1 MTTMKNRLNDPTLF
15 TDCAWIGGE
24 WIAPE
29 RGAAYPVHNP
39 ATGETLAYVP
49 DMGASAARK
58 AIEAAHRA
66 FPAWRSL
73 SAGARA
79 GLLRRWSDLML
90 QHQEDL
96 GKILTAEQGKP
107 LAEAQGEI
115 RYGASFIEWFGE
127 EARRV
132 YGDIIPGHEADKR
145 ILVMKQALGVAG
157 IITPW
162 NFPNAMIARKVGPAL
177 AAGCTVVIKPA
188 EATPLSALAMS
199 VLAERAGIPPGVIN
213 VVTGQN
219 PAPIGEELCTHPLV
233 RKISFTGSTRVGKL
247 LMAQCAGTMKRL
259 SLELGGN
266 APFIVFDDADLD
278 AAVAGAIA
286 SKYRNAGQTCV
297 CANRLFVQ
305 ESVADAFSQKLAE
318 AVARLRVGD
327 GMEEGVSIG
336 PLINEAALIKVERI
350 VADAVAKGA
359 RAISG
364 GKRHDL
370 GGTFYEPTILLG
382 AQPGMDLARE
392 EIFGPVAPI
401 FTFRTEKEAI
411 QMANDTEYGL
421 AAYFYGRDVSRVF
434 RVSEALE
441 YGIIGVNTGLIST
454 AVAPFGGVKESG
466 IGREGG
472 KYGIEEYLDTKY
484 VCIGVG

>member
-1 MTTMKNRLNDPTLF
+1 MMKNRLNDSALF
-15 TDCAWIGGE
+15 TDCARIGGE
-24 WIAPE
+24 WVAPE
-29 RGAAYPVHNP
+29 RGASYAVRNP
-39 ATGETLAYVP
+39 ATGEILAYVP
-49 DMGASAARK
+49 DMGASATRK

-73 SAGARA
+73 AAGARA
-79 GLLRRWSDLML
+79 VLLRRWADLML

-96 GKILTAEQGKP
+96 GRILTAEQGKP
-107 LAEAQGEI
+107 FAEAQGEI
-115 RYGASFIEWFGE
+115 RYGASFVEWFGE

-188 EATPLSALAMS
+188 EATPLSALAMA

-213 VVTGQN
+213 VVTGQD
-219 PAPIGEELCTHPLV
+219 PAPIGEELCTHPSV

-305 ESVADAFSQKLAE
+305 ESVAEAFSQKLAE
-318 AVARLRVGD
+318 AVSQLQVGD
-327 GMEEGVSIG
+327 GMEPGVSVG
-336 PLINEAALIKVERI
+336 PLINEAALAKVERI

-359 RAISG
+359 RVIRG
-364 GKRHDL
+364 GKRHVL
-370 GGTFYEPTILLG
+370 GGTFYEPTILLN

-392 EIFGPVAPI
+392 EIFGPVAPV
-401 FTFRTEKEAI
+401 FTFRSEEEAI
-411 QMANDTEYGL
+411 RLANDTEYGL
-421 AAYFYGRDVSRVF
+421 AAYFYGRDVSRIF

-441 YGIIGVNTGLIST
+441 YGIVGVNTGLIST

-466 IGREGG
+466 VGREGG
-472 KYGIEEYLDTKY
+472 KYGIEEYLDIKY